1 LNTYFVADSQDF
13 FALFILAIFYS
24 FSKTGLQVEE
34 NIAMLNL
41 ARKIQLIILY
51 CPQCSI
57 LSPPFTAIHRLVE
70 SSSPHEMSRSQ
81 QCTCVFN
88 FTRISGR
95 PLLA

>member
-1 LNTYFVADSQDF
+1 M
-13 FALFILAIFYS
+13 
-24 FSKTGLQVEE
+24 SKTGLQVEE

-51 CPQCSI
+51 CPHV
-57 LSPPFTAIHRLVE
+57 LSFTAIHRLVE